1 MAKTKKCSCGGLHY
15 KEKNGHQIDTDNVL
29 KLTNPWAKVP
39 TKEDLK
45 ICKSCW
51 FEARNGHAPTCEKAC
66 DKI

>member
-1 MAKTKKCSCGGLHY
+1 MTKTKKCSCGGLHY
-15 KEKNGHQIDTDNVL
+15 KEKDGHKIDTDNVL
-29 KLTNPWAKVP
+29 SLNNPWAKAP

-51 FEARNGHAPTCEKAC
+51 FEARNGHAPTC